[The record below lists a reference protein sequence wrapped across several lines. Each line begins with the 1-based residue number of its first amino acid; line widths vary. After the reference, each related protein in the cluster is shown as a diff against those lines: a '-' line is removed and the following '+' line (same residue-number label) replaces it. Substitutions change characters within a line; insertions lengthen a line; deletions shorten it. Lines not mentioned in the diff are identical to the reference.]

1 MDDTDA
7 NATDR
12 TARRIDDTDETDTN
26 EGGTSEGNTG
36 DPENTVRSDA
46 VAGEVD
52 YGKLL
57 DRFGADAL
65 TDDRLERFPQPP
77 HPLLRRGSYYAGR
90 DVDCLLDAIDGD
102 ERVSIVTG
110 VGPSGPMHVGHA
122 VTFYFAKW
130 LQAETG
136 AIVYVPLSDDEKYL
150 SRDQSLAETRDHTRE
165 NLRDLVAVGFDPDR
179 TRFVIDTADA
189 DVIYPLATALA
200 ERITPAARDA
210 VYGEPANV
218 GMGFYPAVQATH
230 LLLPQFVDGPH
241 ATTVPI
247 AVDQDPHV
255 RLARDVAAK
264 ERFPVEKPGA
274 LLSKFL
280 PGLEGPGKMSSSD
293 AAPTIRLTDDRGT
306 VQEKLGRAYSG
317 GRTDRKAHREHG
329 GDPEVDVA
337 FQLLEAFF
345 EPDDTEIERVAREY
359 RAGELLSGE
368 LKAHAA
374 DRITAFL
381 DSHQAR
387 RPSDAE
393 LDDALAPY
401 RLTDAER
408 ERALAA
414 VGLGSGVET
423 VDAGKG

>member
-1 MDDTDA
+1 MDDTNA

-12 TARRIDDTDETDTN
+12 TAQRTDDTDEDDTD
-26 EGGTSEGNTG
+26 SS
-36 DPENTVRSDA
+36 ENTVTPDA

-65 TDDRLERFPQPP
+65 TDDHLSRFPQPL
-77 HPLLRRGSYYAGR
+77 HPLLRRGIYYAGR
-90 DVDCLLDAIDGD
+90 DIDRLLDTIESD
-102 ERVSIVTG
+102 ERWSIVTG
-110 VGPSGPMHVGHA
+110 VGPSGPLHIGHA

-130 LQAETG
+130 LQAATG
-136 AIVYVPLSDDEKYL
+136 AVVYVPLSDDEKYF
-150 SRDQSLAETRDHTRE
+150 SRDQGLAATRDHTRE
-165 NLRDLVAVGFDPDR
+165 NLRDLVAVGFDPER

-189 DVIYPLATALA
+189 DVVYPLATAFA

-241 ATTVPI
+241 VTTVPI

-264 ERFPVEKPGA
+264 EQFPVEKPGA

-280 PGLEGPGKMSSSD
+280 PGLDGPGKMSSSD
-293 AAPTIRLTDDRGT
+293 DAPTIHLTDDRET
-306 VQEKLGRAYSG
+306 VHEKLGRAYSG
-317 GRTDRKAHREHG
+317 GRTDVEAHREHG

-337 FQLLEAFF
+337 FQLLSAFF
-345 EPDDTEIERVAREY
+345 ERGNDELDRLAREY

-374 DRITAFL
+374 DRIAAFL
-381 DSHQAR
+381 DAHRAR
-387 RPSDAE
+387 RPGDTE

-408 ERALAA
+408 DRALATID
-414 VGLGSGVET
+414 LGSGVEA
-423 VDAGKG
+423 VGPRKG

>member
-1 MDDTDA
+1 MDDTNTNA

-12 TARRIDDTDETDTN
+12 TAQRTDDTDEDDTD
-26 EGGTSEGNTG
+26 SS
-36 DPENTVRSDA
+36 ENTVTPDE

-52 YGKLL
+52 YGKPL

-65 TDDRLERFPQPP
+65 TDDHLNRFPQPS

-90 DVDCLLDAIDGD
+90 DVDRLLDTIEGD
-102 ERVSIVTG
+102 ERCSIVTG
-110 VGPSGPMHVGHA
+110 VGPSGPLHIGHA

-130 LQAETG
+130 LQAATG
-136 AIVYVPLSDDEKYL
+136 AVVYVPLSDDEKYL

-165 NLRDLVAVGFDPDR
+165 NLRDLVAVGFDPER

-218 GMGFYPAVQATH
+218 GMGFYRAVQTTH

-241 ATTVPI
+241 VTTVPI

-280 PGLEGPGKMSSSD
+280 PGLDGPGKMSSSD
-293 AAPTIRLTDDRGT
+293 DAPTIHLTDDRET
-306 VQEKLGRAYSG
+306 VHEKLGRAYSG
-317 GRTDRKAHREHG
+317 GRTDVEAHREHG
-329 GDPEVDVA
+329 GDPDVDVA
-337 FQLLEAFF
+337 FQLLDAFF
-345 EPDDTEIERVAREY
+345 ERDDDELDRLAREY
-359 RAGELLSGE
+359 QAGELLSGE

-374 DRITAFL
+374 DRVADFL
-381 DSHQAR
+381 DAHQAR
-387 RPSDAE
+387 RPGDAA
-393 LDDALAPY
+393 LDDALAHY

-414 VGLGSGVET
+414 VDLGSGVEA
-423 VDAGKG
+423 VEPGKG

>member
-1 MDDTDA
+1 MDDTNA
-7 NATDR
+7 NTTDR
-12 TARRIDDTDETDTN
+12 TARRTDDTDVADTDEVGTSGDDTDE
-26 EGGTSEGNTG
+26 
-36 DPENTVRSDA
+36 PENSVTPDGV
-46 VAGEVD
+46 VGEVD

-65 TDDRLERFPQPP
+65 TDDQVKRFPQPL
-77 HPLLRRGSYYAGR
+77 HPLLRRGIYYAGR
-90 DVDCLLDAIDGD
+90 DVDRLLGAIESD
-102 ERVSIVTG
+102 ERLSIVTG

-136 AIVYVPLSDDEKYL
+136 ATVYVPLSDDEKYL
-150 SRDQSLAETRDHTRE
+150 SRDQSLAETREYTRE
-165 NLRDLVAVGFDPDR
+165 NLRDLVAVGFDPER

-189 DVIYPLATALA
+189 DVVYPLATALA

-230 LLLPQFVDGPH
+230 LVLPQFVEGPH

-293 AAPTIRLTDDRGT
+293 DTPTIHLTDDRET
-306 VQEKLGRAYSG
+306 VHEKLGQAYSG
-317 GRTDRKAHREHG
+317 GRTDREAHREHG
-329 GDPEVDVA
+329 GEPEVDVA
-337 FQLLEAFF
+337 YQLLRVFF
-345 EPDDTEIERVAREY
+345 EPDDDAIERLAREY

-374 DRITAFL
+374 DRIADFL
-381 DSHQAR
+381 DAHQAR
-387 RPSDAE
+387 RPSDAD
-393 LDDALAPY
+393 LDDVLAPY
-401 RLTDAER
+401 RLTATER
-408 ERALAA
+408 ERALTAA
-414 VGLGSGVET
+414 GLGSGVTT
-423 VDAGKG
+423 VDPGKG